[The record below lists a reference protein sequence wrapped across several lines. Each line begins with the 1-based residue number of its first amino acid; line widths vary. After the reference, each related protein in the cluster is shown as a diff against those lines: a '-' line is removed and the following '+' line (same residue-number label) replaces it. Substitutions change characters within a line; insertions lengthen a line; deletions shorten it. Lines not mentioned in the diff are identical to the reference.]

1 MAEEAQLTAAL
12 NLMRRM
18 PPAQTEANLTGLLNL
33 MPDLADDLLQRIDQP
48 LKLMQ
53 DAKAGK
59 QFVLCDYNRDGDSY
73 RCALPNCLVA
83 SRCNCRHQSVFFH
96 SLVRRSAAHAAQSSL
111 LNVSLTPIASS
122 PWSNAYFPAIEDG
135 FTPSAKLRSMEIEAN
150 ALFDVYRQLC
160 VLISDS

>member
-73 RCALPNCLVA
+73 RCA
-83 SRCNCRHQSVFFH
+83 
-96 SLVRRSAAHAAQSSL
+96 SAA
-111 LNVSLTPIASS
+111 
-122 PWSNAYFPAIEDG
+122 
-135 FTPSAKLRSMEIEAN
+135 
-150 ALFDVYRQLC
+150 LFCRLS
-160 VLISDS
+160 I

>member
-73 RCALPNCLVA
+73 RCALPNCLVS
-83 SRCNCRHQSVFFH
+83 SRWSCHHQIV
-96 SLVRRSAAHAAQSSL
+96 
-111 LNVSLTPIASS
+111 
-122 PWSNAYFPAIEDG
+122 
-135 FTPSAKLRSMEIEAN
+135 
-150 ALFDVYRQLC
+150 
-160 VLISDS
+160 